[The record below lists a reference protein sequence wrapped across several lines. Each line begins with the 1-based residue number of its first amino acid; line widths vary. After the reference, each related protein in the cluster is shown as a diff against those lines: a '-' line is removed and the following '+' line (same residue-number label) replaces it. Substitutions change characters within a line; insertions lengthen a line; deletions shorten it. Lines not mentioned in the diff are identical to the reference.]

1 MYSVISSGPMLA
13 MSGIKT
19 IVALED
25 NYQVLI
31 KIVIR
36 LAKIGMAL
44 IVAGYLVLAGQ
55 SILIMVSRP

>member
-1 MYSVISSGPMLA
+1 

-31 KIVIR
+31 KIVTR

-44 IVAGYLVLAGQ
+44 IVAGQ
-55 SILIMVSRP
+55 SIIIMVSRP

>member
-1 MYSVISSGPMLA
+1 MYSVISSGPKLA

-31 KIVIR
+31 KIVTR

-44 IVAGYLVLAGQ
+44 IVAGQ
-55 SILIMVSRP
+55 SIIIMVSRP

>member
-1 MYSVISSGPMLA
+1 MLA

-19 IVALED
+19 IVALGD

-36 LAKIGMAL
+36 IAKIGMAL
-44 IVAGYLVLAGQ
+44 IVAGISCSGWPVYYHHVE
-55 SILIMVSRP
+55 

>member
-1 MYSVISSGPMLA
+1 MYSVISSGPKLA

-31 KIVIR
+31 KIVIK

-44 IVAGYLVLAGQ
+44 LVAGYLVLAGQ

>member
-1 MYSVISSGPMLA
+1 MLA

-25 NYQVLI
+25 NYQVLV

-36 LAKIGMAL
+36 LAKIGVVL

>member
-1 MYSVISSGPMLA
+1 MYSVISAGSMLA

-19 IVALED
+19 IVALGD

-31 KIVIR
+31 KIVIK

-44 IVAGYLVLAGQ
+44 IVAGYLVLVGQ

>member
-1 MYSVISSGPMLA
+1 MLA
-13 MSGIKT
+13 MSGKKT
-19 IVALED
+19 IVALGD
-25 NYQVLI
+25 NYQVSI

-36 LAKIGMAL
+36 IAKIGMAL

>member
-1 MYSVISSGPMLA
+1 MLA

-19 IVALED
+19 IVALGD

-36 LAKIGMAL
+36 IAKIGMAL
-44 IVAGYLVLAGQ
+44 IVADISFSGWPVYYHHVE
-55 SILIMVSRP
+55 

>member
-1 MYSVISSGPMLA
+1 MYSVISAGSMLA

-19 IVALED
+19 IVALGD

-36 LAKIGMAL
+36 IAKIGMAL
-44 IVAGYLVLAGQ
+44 IVAGISFSGWPVYYHHVE
-55 SILIMVSRP
+55 

>member
-1 MYSVISSGPMLA
+1 MLA

-31 KIVIR
+31 KIVIK
-36 LAKIGMAL
+36 LAKIGRAL

-55 SILIMVSRP
+55 SIIIMVSRP